1 MSDKKRISSK
11 WLSAS
16 LYGHFNLWAHSL
28 RTILMAIFILLMNYM
43 LTRSYESG
51 VTMRQWE
58 VHLGETLFA
67 YLDSGFNLTVTSI
80 ALLVMMSELPK
91 RVSYQNYTLMRLS
104 RRRWLVSLIIFCTG
118 MVLIFIMLMIVL
130 STLFSL
136 TFVTPGDGWSD
147 LERLA
152 KDPKY
157 VDEYQY
163 VAAYIRILTPFTACV
178 LAAVILFFFWLT
190 MAFLILL
197 FSLCGIPNFG
207 VVFCVSLLL
216 LHITLL
222 FESLP
227 RMKLPVQFATL
238 SAVASQVQEHKFR
251 FIALVIAG
259 YIVGDALLIKLMDV
273 RIQHMDIQFSGKE

>member
-1 MSDKKRISSK
+1 MSDEKRTSSK

-43 LTRSYESG
+43 LTRSYENSI
-51 VTMRQWE
+51 TISQWK
-58 VHLGETLFA
+58 VHMGETLFA
-67 YLDSGFNLTVTSI
+67 YLNSGFNLIMTSV

-104 RRRWLVSLIIFCTG
+104 RRKWLTSQVVFCIG
-118 MVLIFIMLMIVL
+118 MVLIFIVLMVVT
-130 STLFSL
+130 SALFSL
-136 TFVTPGDGWSD
+136 TFVTPGSGWSD
-147 LERLA
+147 LERLTE
-152 KDPKY
+152 DPDY
-157 VDEYQY
+157 AHQIQY
-163 VAAYIRILTPFTACV
+163 IADYIRTLTPFMACM

-216 LHITLL
+216 LNITVL

-227 RMKLPVQFATL
+227 GIKLPSQFATL
-238 SAVASQVQEHKFR
+238 GAIMSQVQEHKFQ
-251 FIALVIAG
+251 FVALVIAG
-259 YIVGDALLIKLMDV
+259 YLVGDVLLIKLMDV
-273 RIQHMDIQFSGKE
+273 RIQRMDIQFSGKE

>member
-104 RRRWLVSLIIFCTG
+104 RRRWLVSARRRT
-118 MVLIFIMLMIVL
+118 
-130 STLFSL
+130 
-136 TFVTPGDGWSD
+136 
-147 LERLA
+147 RL
-152 KDPKY
+152 
-157 VDEYQY
+157 
-163 VAAYIRILTPFTACV
+163 
-178 LAAVILFFFWLT
+178 
-190 MAFLILL
+190 
-197 FSLCGIPNFG
+197 
-207 VVFCVSLLL
+207 
-216 LHITLL
+216 TLL
-222 FESLP
+222 SGRTYGTVRHETRP
-227 RMKLPVQFATL
+227 RGCN
-238 SAVASQVQEHKFR
+238 H
-251 FIALVIAG
+251 
-259 YIVGDALLIKLMDV
+259 
-273 RIQHMDIQFSGKE
+273 SGW

>member
-28 RTILMAIFILLMNYM
+28 RTILLAIFILLMNYM

-104 RRRWLVSLIIFCTG
+104 RRRWLVSQIIFCTG

-147 LERLA
+147 PERLA

>member
-1 MSDKKRISSK
+1 
-11 WLSAS
+11 
-16 LYGHFNLWAHSL
+16 
-28 RTILMAIFILLMNYM
+28 
-43 LTRSYESG
+43 
-51 VTMRQWE
+51 
-58 VHLGETLFA
+58 
-67 YLDSGFNLTVTSI
+67 
-80 ALLVMMSELPK
+80 
-91 RVSYQNYTLMRLS
+91 MRLS
-104 RRRWLVSLIIFCTG
+104 RRRWLVSQIIFCTG

>member
-104 RRRWLVSLIIFCTG
+104 RRRWLVSQIIFCTG

-152 KDPKY
+152 KAPKSTSTLRH
-157 VDEYQY
+157 
-163 VAAYIRILTPFTACV
+163 I
-178 LAAVILFFFWLT
+178 
-190 MAFLILL
+190 
-197 FSLCGIPNFG
+197 S
-207 VVFCVSLLL
+207 VS
-216 LHITLL
+216 
-222 FESLP
+222 
-227 RMKLPVQFATL
+227 
-238 SAVASQVQEHKFR
+238 
-251 FIALVIAG
+251 
-259 YIVGDALLIKLMDV
+259 
-273 RIQHMDIQFSGKE
+273 